1 MSWVRFPVSYVF
13 ILAVIV
19 LPAGPGPI
27 SPPRPPGPR
36 ARLSHRVWTVT
47 VTGQSW
53 WTVTVTGRP
62 KPGPGPQADSVH
74 RDSHAHVN
82 RNPSLDHGWLVRR
95 ELWATSHFQAQLE
108 ITSLLTTVRSRREQW
123 SCLSKTPLSF
133 ETRLQILSAENATR
147 MQRQAVA

>member
-1 MSWVRFPVSYVF
+1 MSWVRFPVKYVF

-19 LPAGPGPI
+19 LPVGPGPI
-27 SPPRPPGPR
+27 GPPRPPR

-74 RDSHAHVN
+74 RDMHAGVN
-82 RNPSLDHGWLVRR
+82 RNPSQDHGFLVRT
-95 ELWATSHFQAQLE
+95 ELWPTTCFQAE
-108 ITSLLTTVRSRREQW
+108 FHESSRWTTRTSSSRIVHEDGKNLKICSTILHTRFSCRPFLT
-123 SCLSKTPLSF
+123 
-133 ETRLQILSAENATR
+133 
-147 MQRQAVA
+147 